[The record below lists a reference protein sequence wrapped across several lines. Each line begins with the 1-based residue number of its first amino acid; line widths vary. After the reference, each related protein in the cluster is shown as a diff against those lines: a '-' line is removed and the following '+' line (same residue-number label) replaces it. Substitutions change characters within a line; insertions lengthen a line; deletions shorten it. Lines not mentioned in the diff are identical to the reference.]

1 MTQKKRNPS
10 AALMLTRRSFLHST
24 VAAGALLSG
33 GPVVK
38 AVRGEPSGKIAGSD
52 ALERAF
58 RDPPD
63 ESKPWA
69 YWWWLNGDV
78 SREGITRDLQEM
90 KRQGING
97 VLVFQAGAD
106 VGVPKGPGFLSLE
119 WIELFQFAVQEAARL
134 GMEMSVNLCDGW
146 NAGRPVDRARVRG
159 KEAGIFRGANGWAGQ
174 EVDTFASAADCRWLL
189 P

>member
-1 MTQKKRNPS
+1 MTEKRWIPN
-10 AALMLTRRSFLHST
+10 AAHRLTRRSFLHST

-33 GPVVK
+33 GPVAK
-38 AVRGEPSGKIAGSD
+38 AVLGEPTAKLADSD

-78 SREGITRDLQEM
+78 SRAGITRDLQEM

-106 VGVPKGPGFLSLE
+106 VGVPKGPGFLSPE

-146 NAGRPVDRARVRG
+146 VVAS
-159 KEAGIFRGANGWAGQ
+159 FRFYNLL
-174 EVDTFASAADCRWLL
+174 EVISE
-189 P
+189 